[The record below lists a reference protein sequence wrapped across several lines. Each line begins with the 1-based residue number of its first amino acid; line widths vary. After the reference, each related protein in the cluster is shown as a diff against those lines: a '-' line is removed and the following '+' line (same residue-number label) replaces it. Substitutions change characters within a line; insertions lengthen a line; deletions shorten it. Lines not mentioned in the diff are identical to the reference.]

1 MKRFVLSAA
10 VVVIAGGLLAGS
22 AVAQGHGRGDG
33 RGHGPDRGYHRE
45 GPGYRHYRTFPH
57 SHRSWGR
64 YWYSLRYRCC
74 FYFNVGCNDWFYYY
88 APQQQYLPVS
98 QIATFPPTINIVN
111 NNNNVNVGGPIPG
124 IPVQTTPP
132 PFDAL
137 LPGPGPL
144 PPGGMS
150 PGQR

>member
-88 APQQQYLPVS
+88 APQQ
-98 QIATFPPTINIVN
+98 
-111 NNNNVNVGGPIPG
+111 
-124 IPVQTTPP
+124 
-132 PFDAL
+132 
-137 LPGPGPL
+137 
-144 PPGGMS
+144 
-150 PGQR
+150 